1 MKKFAG
7 LVILSFQAFAT
18 DVYASPVMDLTIA
31 SDMAAVEL
39 SQLSQGSLWGVGLT
53 RNDETRATVASITFN
68 TVDNLA
74 SMNNVRAGVGWKA
87 LYHDTFQRAFSLAV
101 GGSFRYEP
109 ANATGLGLEG
119 QAYLAP
125 QVLSTNDAERYH
137 ELMPR
142 DFRPPRSSHDLC
154 RLDRQNG
161 QVRGWSASTG
171 SRNCRRLY
179 GWIRAYLLIE

>member
-1 MKKFAG
+1 MKKFIG
-7 LVILSFQAFAT
+7 LVVLGFQAFAT

-53 RNDETRATVASITFN
+53 RNDETRATVAAITFN
-68 TVDNLA
+68 AVGNLA
-74 SMNNVRAGVGWKA
+74 SMSNVRAGIGWKA

-109 ANATGLGLEG
+109 VNATGLGLEG

-125 QVLSTNDAERYH
+125 QVLSTNDTERYH
-137 ELMPR
+137 ELMVR
-142 DFRPPRSSHDLC
+142 ATFDLHA
-154 RLDRQNG
+154 RAMIFAGWTDKT
-161 QVRGWSASTG
+161 VRYEDGAPAREVEIADGFMAGFALTF
-171 SRNCRRLY
+171 
-179 GWIRAYLLIE
+179 